1 MPEERLPQRRRPDTS
16 LTREEKRLVI
26 AGLRGLR
33 GAARSFVADIARQAQ
48 EARGRLD
55 DDVYGIVRVTLEA
68 LAHNAGSP
76 PPLVFAV
83 THYQTGEVK
92 QVGFLPT
99 GVTRMPRVG
108 RFVTNDPSY
117 RPPGAI
123 GSRTPPRSRDD
134 RCRPKSSPY
143 DPTRTRSSGCWP
155 PRAA

>member
-16 LTREEKRLVI
+16 LTRAEKRIVI
-26 AGLRGLR
+26 AGLQGLR
-33 GAARSFVADIARQAQ
+33 GPAHTFVTDIARQAQ

-92 QVGFLPT
+92 QVGFLPA
-99 GVTRMPRVG
+99 GVARMPRTG
-108 RFVTNDPSY
+108 RFVTNDPRF
-117 RPPGAI
+117 RPPGAL
-123 GSRTPPRSRDD
+123 GTRTPPRIED
-134 RCRPKSSPY
+134 
-143 DPTRTRSSGCWP
+143 
-155 PRAA
+155 